1 MFTRHGRLTKR
12 SVPSRPKVEKRACP
26 VLALGNRGNEEHRL
40 TFLVSSSFLLQLYIH
55 LHIHIHIHMQMQ
67 ACMCK
72 HMFGYTPLRHARHSW
87 TGAAPHGIASATNP
101 GISPGPGPSHST
113 LKDQPPSLAVYARQ
127 RTLKVSL
134 SGLADGPE
142 AATATRLPIHL
153 AMRCSS
159 PASLTD
165 LSRHASRRIAY
176 SGRDWI
182 SQTIQTRHSQRPQ
195 PGCRRP
201 SIH

>member
-1 MFTRHGRLTKR
+1 MLRF
-12 SVPSRPKVEKRACP
+12 SP
-26 VLALGNRGNEEHRL
+26 
-40 TFLVSSSFLLQLYIH
+40 FSSLSFLLQLYIH
-55 LHIHIHIHMQMQ
+55 TYAHANASIYVQ
-67 ACMCK
+67 ASMY
-72 HMFGYTPLRHARHSW
+72 GYTPLRHARHSCA
-87 TGAAPHGIASATNP
+87 GAAPHGIASATNP

-153 AMRCSS
+153 TMRCSS
-159 PASLTD
+159 PA
-165 LSRHASRRIAY
+165 RP
-176 SGRDWI
+176 GRPQQACESQNCLLWPRLDQAGPDWI
-182 SQTIQTRHSQRPQ
+182 SQTRHSQRPQ